1 MKVSIITSCFNR
13 EATIENAILSVLKQN
28 YSDIEYIIVDGAS
41 RDSSLSIINKYKEH
55 ISTIISEPDHGMYE
69 AINKGIR
76 QATGDIIGLV
86 HSDDLLYS
94 NKTIS
99 HIVKAFKETQ
109 ADIVYGN
116 GIFESSNNTTNIIR
130 NWISGPFDKKKIKRG
145 WLPLHPTVYI
155 KKECIKKSGLYNEN
169 YKIAADSDFLI
180 RYLYE
185 NNFKVHYLNEYIIK
199 MRMGGLSTTPSKM
212 KEKWDEDLR
221 LYKSHGFSPYCT
233 LIQKILSKIPQFI
246 SAKTANNK

>member
-116 GIFESSNNTTNIIR
+116 GIFVSSNNTTNIIR
-130 NWISGPFDKKKIKRG
+130 NWISGPFDKM
-145 WLPLHPTVYI
+145 T
-155 KKECIKKSGLYNEN
+155 
-169 YKIAADSDFLI
+169 
-180 RYLYE
+180 
-185 NNFKVHYLNEYIIK
+185 
-199 MRMGGLSTTPSKM
+199 
-212 KEKWDEDLR
+212 
-221 LYKSHGFSPYCT
+221 SP
-233 LIQKILSKIPQFI
+233 K
-246 SAKTANNK
+246 